1 MKFTFYS
8 KFKTNMP
15 KLFVDPFFLFLLI
28 FSFQNFAQINN
39 NAFIF
44 DETLDSNKNAK
55 WKIAFQSL
63 SYFHNREYF
72 GKIADGYTLFGNQV
86 SPKIIYNP
94 SQKVSIEA
102 GVFAQKDFGNTRFNS
117 IQPIFTIILKKD
129 STQFRFGNLKGN
141 LAHQLIEP
149 LYNFEGIISNNLESG
164 FQLTKK
170 NKGNFFDLWVD
181 WQRMIY
187 QNSPFKEEIWGGMHW
202 KPVIYDKNNFQF
214 KTPIQFT
221 AYHKGG
227 QITIDNRPLK
237 TETNIALGTEAIW
250 KLSKNANRIILQ
262 NYVLGFKEQSNVIKE
277 LKSGLGFYSNITF
290 ENRKFNTMLTYY
302 YGNSYSSKMGGDL
315 YQSINKN
322 DESST
327 EKIRNLLI
335 FKLYKDFKIIEN
347 LYLTARFEP
356 VFDIENDRFEHSE
369 GLFISY
375 KETFGLIKR

>member
-1 MKFTFYS
+1 MNFSRKN
-8 KFKTNMP
+8 KFKANIVSCTSSII
-15 KLFVDPFFLFLLI
+15 FVFFLTI
-28 FSFQNFAQINN
+28 SFKTFAQINN

-44 DETLDSNKNAK
+44 NETLDSNKNLK
-55 WKIAFQSL
+55 WKIDFQSL

-72 GKIADGYTLFGNQV
+72 GKIADGYTLFGNQF
-86 SPKIIYNP
+86 SPKIVYNP

-102 GVFAQKDFGNTRFNS
+102 GVFAQKDFGNTSFS
-117 IQPIFTIILKKD
+117 AIQPIFTIILKKD
-129 STQFRFGNLKGN
+129 STLFRFGNLKGN

-187 QNSPFKEEIWGGMHW
+187 QNSPFKEEIWGGIHW
-202 KPVIYDKNNFQF
+202 KPVIYDKNNFQL

-227 QITIDNRPLK
+227 QITLDNRPLK
-237 TETNIALGTEAIW
+237 TETNLALGTEAIW
-250 KLSKNANRIILQ
+250 KRPKSGNKIVFQ

-277 LKSGLGFYSNITF
+277 LKSGLAFYSNLTF
-290 ENRKFNTMLTYY
+290 ETKKFNAMLTYY
-302 YGNSYSSKMGGDL
+302 FGNGYSSKMGGDL

-322 DESST
+322 DETNT
-327 EKIRNLLI
+327 EKYRKLLI
-335 FKLYKDFKIIEN
+335 FKLFKDYKIIDN
-347 LYLTARFEP
+347 LYLIARFEP
-356 VFDIENDRFEHSE
+356 YLDLETGIFEHSE

-375 KETFGLIKR
+375 KETFGIIKR